1 MKINKSKVQKL
12 LVGLQTIDKK
22 RVADDNK
29 PDTMDL
35 KKFNELPEVVEVIN
49 QLKEMGVDKK
59 WLFSNGF
66 VPAGMVLKI

>member
-12 LVGLQTIDKK
+12 LVGLQTIDPK
-22 RVADDNK
+22 RVADDSK

-66 VPAGMVLKI
+66 MLAEMVLKI